1 MSRLQSAVSNKLLK
15 HGGNMSNSPVIAF
28 LNKMTDLILLNI
40 LLILCCLP
48 VVTAGA
54 AISAAY
60 YVSITSIRCGDG
72 YVFRRFFSAFKNN
85 FIPVTPV
92 WLGLLAAGFI
102 LAADL
107 FFWYHFGG
115 VFGKVMLLVSMAI
128 AILLWVWSLWIFPVF
143 AKFSGKRR
151 ELLKNAAAFAVG
163 YLPYTG
169 IVVAIMGVA
178 VYANL
183 VSIVANSIMLFI
195 GSALLVYVNSFFFYR
210 VFMNH
215 IDEKYDDFDQP
226 EEG

>member
-1 MSRLQSAVSNKLLK
+1 
-15 HGGNMSNSPVIAF
+15 MSNSPVIAF

-48 VVTAGA
+48 VITAGA

-72 YVFRRFFSAFKNN
+72 YVLRRFFGAFKGN
-85 FIPVTPV
+85 FLSVTPV
-92 WLGLLAAGFI
+92 WLGFLAAGFI
-102 LAADL
+102 LAADF
-107 FFWYHFGG
+107 FFWSHFGG
-115 VFGKVMLLVSMAI
+115 VIGRVMLMVSIAI

-163 YLPYTG
+163 YLPYTA
-169 IVVAIMGVA
+169 IVLVIMGAV

-183 VSIVANSIMLFI
+183 VSLIANGIMLFVGFAVLI
-195 GSALLVYVNSFFFYR
+195 YVNSFFFYR

-215 IDEKYDDFDQP
+215 IDERYDDFDVP
-226 EEG
+226 EEE

>member
-1 MSRLQSAVSNKLLK
+1 
-15 HGGNMSNSPVIAF
+15 MSNSPVIAF

-40 LLILCCLP
+40 LWIICCLP

-54 AISAAY
+54 ATCAAY

-72 YVFRRFFSAFKNN
+72 YVFKRFFTAFKSC
-85 FIPVTPV
+85 FLPVTPV

-115 VFGKVMLLVSMAI
+115 VFGKAMLLVSLAI

-163 YLPYTG
+163 YLPYTA
-169 IVVAIMGVA
+169 IVLVIMGA
-178 VYANL
+178 VIYANL
-183 VSIVANSIMLFI
+183 VSLIVNSIMLFI
-195 GSALLVYVNSFFFYR
+195 GFALLIYVNSFFFYR

-215 IDEKYDDFDQP
+215 IDERYDDFDQP
-226 EEG
+226 EEE

>member
-1 MSRLQSAVSNKLLK
+1 
-15 HGGNMSNSPVIAF
+15 MSNSPVIAF
-28 LNKMTDLILLNI
+28 LNKMTDLILLNV

-72 YVFRRFFSAFKNN
+72 YVFRRFFSAFKSS
-85 FIPVTPV
+85 FAPVTPV

-102 LAADL
+102 LAADY
-107 FFWYHFGG
+107 FFWSHFGG
-115 VFGKVMLLVSMAI
+115 VFGKLMLMVSIVI

-143 AKFSGKRR
+143 AKFSGTRR

-163 YLPYTG
+163 YLPYTA
-169 IVVAIMGVA
+169 IVLAIMGVA
-178 VYANL
+178 VYVNL

-215 IDEKYDDFDQP
+215 MDEKYDDFDQS

>member
-1 MSRLQSAVSNKLLK
+1 
-15 HGGNMSNSPVIAF
+15 MSNSPVIAF

-72 YVFRRFFSAFKNN
+72 YVFRRFFSAFKSS
-85 FIPVTPV
+85 FVPVTPV

-102 LAADL
+102 LVADF
-107 FFWYHFGG
+107 FFWSRFGG
-115 VFGKVMLLVSMAI
+115 VFGKIMLMVSIAI

-143 AKFSGKRR
+143 AKFSGRR
-151 ELLKNAAAFAVG
+151 KELLKNAAAFAVG
-163 YLPYTG
+163 YLPYTA
-169 IVVAIMGVA
+169 IVLAITGGV

-183 VSIVANSIMLFI
+183 VSLVANGIMLFI
-195 GSALLVYVNSFFFYR
+195 GFALLIYVNSFFFYR

-215 IDEKYDDFDQP
+215 IDERYDDFDQSD
-226 EEG
+226 E